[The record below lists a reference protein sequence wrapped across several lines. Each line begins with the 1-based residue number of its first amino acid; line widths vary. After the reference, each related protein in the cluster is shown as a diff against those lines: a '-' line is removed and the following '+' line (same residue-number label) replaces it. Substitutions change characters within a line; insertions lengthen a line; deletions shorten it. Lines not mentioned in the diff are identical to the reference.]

1 MEKRNIDQKIEEALK
16 TDFEF
21 NLPDNFTD
29 QVLMKVETQN
39 KLANARTDKNLYW
52 LLFAA
57 GFFMFVTCLITIVL
71 YTDIEILQY
80 ISQYGGYVL
89 FTLGLIAVVQFLD
102 NKLVKEKLGV
112 SKLS

>member
-1 MEKRNIDQKIEEALK
+1 MEKRDIDKKLEEALK

-29 QVLMKVETQN
+29 KVLVKVETQN
-39 KLANARTDKNLYW
+39 NLAVTGTDRNLYW

-57 GFFMFVTCLITIVL
+57 GFFMFITCLVTMLI
-71 YTDIEILQY
+71 YTDIDVLQY

-89 FTLGLIAVVQFLD
+89 FTIGLIAIIQFLD

-112 SKLS
+112 SKLN